1 MNEKELKKLLK
12 TKQKEMEEAAKA
24 YNRMKYDKQ
33 ISIFTDAISSSPE
46 LLEIIS
52 NNSLATDDIRL
63 FANKV
68 VIHIKPIFNKYA
80 EEIAANQMKRKKK
93 NQTRKQCRHSDTI
106 TTTQTT
112 ITTQNTAVS
121 HATTTPTQTIP
132 QTREGRVAADGRQY

>member
-112 ITTQNTAVS
+112 TTTHNMAVS
-121 HATTTPTQTIP
+121 PAATSPTQTIP
-132 QTREGRVAADGRQY
+132 QTREGRVAADVRQY

>member
-1 MNEKELKKLLK
+1 MNEKELRKLLK

-68 VIHIKPIFNKYA
+68 VYHIKPIYNKYSDQ
-80 EEIAANQMKRKKK
+80 IAANQTQRKKK
-93 NQTRKQCRHSDTI
+93 NETRKQRRHSDTI

-112 ITTQNTAVS
+112 TTTHNTAVS
-121 HATTTPTQTIP
+121 PTATTPSQNIP